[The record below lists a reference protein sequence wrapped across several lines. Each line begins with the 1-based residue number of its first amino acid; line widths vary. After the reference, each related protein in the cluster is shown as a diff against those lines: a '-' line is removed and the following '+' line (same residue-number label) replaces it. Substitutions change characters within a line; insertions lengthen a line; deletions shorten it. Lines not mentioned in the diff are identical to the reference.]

1 MRPIIVATV
10 AIPVVVASAIIAATI
25 MTETRPPM
33 IIKRKTETR
42 PPMIIKRKTRTHT
55 GQYQNSKRN

>member
-1 MRPIIVATV
+1 MRPIIAATV
-10 AIPVVVASAIIAATI
+10 AIPVVVASAVIAATI
-25 MTETRPPM
+25 T
-33 IIKRKTETR
+33 TETR